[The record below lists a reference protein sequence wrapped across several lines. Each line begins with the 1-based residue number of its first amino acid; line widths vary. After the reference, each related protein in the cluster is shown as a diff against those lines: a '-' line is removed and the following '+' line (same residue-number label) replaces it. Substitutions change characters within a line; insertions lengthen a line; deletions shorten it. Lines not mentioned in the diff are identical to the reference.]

1 MRKDK
6 MVLEIV
12 KCAVTVLVV
21 VGGIVAK
28 ILNNRED
35 KKRE

>member
-12 KCAVTVLVV
+12 KCGVTVLVV

-28 ILNNRED
+28 ILKSRKD
-35 KKRE
+35 KQ